1 MFANQQIRFYTVMP
15 MIDQQG
21 VEMNLKKSLLVITND
36 FIIYMKI
43 YNFFD
48 LQKEKYVQKSLLMS
62 ERLANI
68 ANYNIKKMPG

>member
-1 MFANQQIRFYTVMP
+1 
-15 MIDQQG
+15 
-21 VEMNLKKSLLVITND
+21 MNFKKSLLVITND

-48 LQKEKYVQKSLLMS
+48 LQKEKYVQKSVLMS

-68 ANYNIKKMPG
+68 ANYNIKKMPGQIMQVPDPLIKGKMVSEY